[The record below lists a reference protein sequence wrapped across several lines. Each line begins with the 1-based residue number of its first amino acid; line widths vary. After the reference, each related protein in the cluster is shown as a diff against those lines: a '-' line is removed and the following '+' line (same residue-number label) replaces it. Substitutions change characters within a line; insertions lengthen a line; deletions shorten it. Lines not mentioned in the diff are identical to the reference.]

1 MHIHYIFV
9 SMHIKR
15 FITSLFLFSFCVSL
29 FSQSLPK
36 SDKALED
43 FEIIESQNRFIDNL
57 SLELGEQSGKAYNL
71 PVGIKKIVGNI
82 PFMLA
87 ITNVRFGNQ
96 YGELTLLMKMR
107 IPQSGNTADK
117 ELLFGATD
125 VKITGS
131 GDLVGDVKL
140 SLLNNIP
147 LSIGNLGDVIFKGS
161 LNDSTGRAESNTYVS
176 LDCNGNFKELSL
188 DADIILNP
196 NTFVLASDKSKPVT
210 SNFKAVIH
218 DWNDLIAE
226 VSLPAFEIKGA
237 EGFEFSL
244 SKATLDL
251 SDLKNPISF
260 TPDPQYFRDYFTL
273 PDPDLWRGLYI
284 ERFTLTLPEQFKHK
298 GQARRI
304 SLEASHLLI
313 DENGITGN
321 ITGKNILSLD
331 AGDASGWGFSVE
343 DFRLSLL
350 ANDIKG
356 FGFGGQINIPIS
368 AKSQPRP
375 YEAYISNNEYLFKVG
390 LGENLS
396 FDIFGEAEM
405 HIDRTSYLLMQVRD
419 KRFMPKL
426 VLNGSM
432 GIDKDGLR
440 MEQVVFKKLAF
451 ATESPY
457 FSVESVEYGGEV
469 KLNNFPVTVSD
480 IRFRSENDKAL
491 LGFDI
496 KVNLMQEKIAA
507 GGRLEL
513 ASLYKDGSWEFQGLN
528 IGAIKLE
535 NTQLAGFSLNG
546 EIRLEKDHP
555 TYGNY
560 FGGYIEATFGAFSKD
575 MKVNVTSVFGNKDFR
590 YWYVEGQTEFPGT
603 GIPVGPVLLNG
614 FTGGAYYKMSPAGGE
629 KLQAYAPDDKVSLGL
644 KAGVAYSV
652 GSKLALNGDAL
663 FEMNFL
669 SSGGIKNI
677 RFYGS
682 AQFMSSLKMA
692 GKLAALTDM
701 YKKSQSQ
708 IGNISNSFSDKLPGN
723 MSGSDIAKSILP
735 DLKLSGAVNAYMSM
749 DYDFP
754 SKTFDADFRVMVNAP
769 GGILR
774 GTGNNN
780 EAGWAK
786 LHCSPQTWYVHIG
799 TPTNPIG
806 LKFGLGPL
814 SLSTQSYFMLGDK
827 LENPTVPKE
836 VIDILGITPEQADYM
851 KSPDLTAAGKGV
863 AFGSRFSFD
872 TGDLTFL
879 ILYARFMA
887 GAGFDIMLRDMSNY
901 ACEGSTTPVGLDGWY
916 ANGQCYAYLQGEL
929 GVKIKLLFIKKK
941 ITVIKGSTAA
951 LLQARLPNPTWIG
964 GQLAVRLN
972 VLGGL
977 VKANMKMKMSFGNDC
992 KLVAINGDSSPLDM
1006 PLIADLTP
1014 YDKDTD
1020 VDVFLSPQATFNMPL
1035 GEPFDIEDDNGD
1047 IKSYRIKLADFSIT
1061 DSKNQK
1067 VEGKVKMNKTGD
1079 AATFESKDVLPP
1091 YSQLKVS
1098 VLVNFEEYA
1107 GGSWNLVSQN
1117 GNPARESKESS
1128 FKTGE
1133 APNYIPLNNIEYCY
1147 PVVSQKNFFKGEI
1160 NTGYVQLKKGQPYLF
1175 PDNFNYTASFGAKN
1189 GVQANSTF
1197 KYSDS
1202 DSRLN
1207 YSLPDIINQT
1217 DYELVFAASAAGQT
1231 GQTTQTLKST
1241 NTLTDAEGESFSVDY
1256 MQQAAQKITKDG
1268 VLEVLKYTFR
1278 TSRYDSFRE
1287 KLSALQ
1293 LEPTSRYVNSDVRS
1307 LLLKS
1312 HDGYEIFDQAEL
1324 TGNDYTAGEPLVSV
1338 EALMDDDYYT
1348 KDIAPLVYN
1357 WYPLKGLA
1365 IAARDV
1371 NHYGVPPAKAF
1382 PMYDGYLSY
1391 ISGGTFNDFMSK
1403 IIPFVY
1409 ELPYYYNLDYYDL
1422 RTQAANSFDKGIN
1435 MQPLIPLIN
1444 SKFLFI
1450 RQGNYRT
1457 TFRYNLP
1464 GGKAGTTMQMNY
1476 INTLDWR

>member
-1 MHIHYIFV
+1 MPFPLSILLLNKKV
-9 SMHIKR
+9 L
-15 FITSLFLFSFCVSL
+15 FISLFFFYLGLNLFP
-29 FSQSLPK
+29 QSLPK
-36 SDKALED
+36 ADKVQED
-43 FEIIESQNRFIDNL
+43 FAIIESQNRFIDNL
-57 SLELGEQSGKAYNL
+57 NIGTGEQSSTAYNL

-82 PFMLA
+82 PFTLA

-107 IPQSGNTADK
+107 IPQSGSKQDK

-125 VKITGS
+125 VKITNT

-140 SLLNNIP
+140 SLLKNIP
-147 LSIGNLGDVIFKGS
+147 LSLGNLGNVVFKGS

-176 LDCNGNFKELSL
+176 LDCNGNFKELSI
-188 DADIILNP
+188 DADVILNQ
-196 NTFVLASDKSKPVT
+196 NTFSLISDRSKPVT
-210 SNFKAVIH
+210 SSFKTVIH

-226 VSLPAFEIKGA
+226 ISLPAFEIKGA

-244 SKATLDL
+244 SRATLDL
-251 SDLKNPISF
+251 SDLKNPVSF
-260 TPDPQYFRDYFTL
+260 TPDPQYFREYFTL
-273 PDPDLWRGLYI
+273 PDPDLWRGLYVD
-284 ERFTLTLPEQFKHK
+284 RFTLTFPEQFKNK
-298 GQARRI
+298 QSGQKI
-304 SLEASHLLI
+304 ILEASHLLI
-313 DENGITGN
+313 DENGITGDV
-321 ITGKNILSLD
+321 TGKNILSLET
-331 AGDASGWGFSVE
+331 GDASGWGFSVN
-343 DFRLSLL
+343 DFKLSLL
-350 ANDIKG
+350 ANNIKG
-356 FGFGGQINIPIS
+356 FGFSGQIGIPIS
-368 AKSQPRP
+368 EKSQPRP

-396 FDIFGEAEM
+396 FDIFGQAQM
-405 HIDRTSYLLMQVRD
+405 RLDPTSYLLMQVKDR
-419 KRFMPKL
+419 RFSPKL

-432 GIDKDGLR
+432 GIDKDGLK

-469 KLNNFPVTVSD
+469 KLNNFPVTISD
-480 IRFRSENDKAL
+480 IRFKTANDLAM

-513 ASLYKDGSWEFQGLN
+513 ASQYTDGRWKFKGLN

-535 NTQLAGFSLNG
+535 NTQLAGFSLDG
-546 EIRLEKDHP
+546 EIRIEKDHP
-555 TYGNY
+555 IYGNY
-560 FGGYIEATFGAFSKD
+560 FGGYIQATFGALSSGL
-575 MKVNVTSVFGNKDFR
+575 KVGVTSVFGNKDFR
-590 YWYVEGQTEFPGT
+590 YWYVEGQAEFKGT
-603 GIPVGPVLLNG
+603 GIPVGPVFLNG
-614 FTGGAYYKMSPAGGE
+614 FTGGAYYRMSPTGGS

-644 KAGVAYSV
+644 KAGVSYHV
-652 GSKLALNGDAL
+652 GSKQALNGDAL

-682 AQFMSSLKMA
+682 AQFMSPLDMS
-692 GKLAALTDM
+692 GKLGKLGDM
-701 YKKSQSQ
+701 YKKAQAKVE
-708 IGNISNSFSDKLPGN
+708 NISNSLTDKLPGN
-723 MSGSDIAKSILP
+723 MSGSDITKKILP
-735 DLKLSGAVNAYMSM
+735 DLKLSGAINAYMAM

-754 SKTFDADFRVMVNAP
+754 AKTFDADFRVMVYAP

-786 LHCSPQTWYVHIG
+786 LHCSPQSWYVHVG
-799 TPTNPIG
+799 TPNNPVG
-806 LKFGLGPL
+806 LKLGLGPL

-827 LENPTVPKE
+827 LENPVVPKE
-836 VIDILGITPEQADYM
+836 VIDILGITPQEADYM
-851 KSPDLTAAGKGV
+851 KSPDLAAAGKGV

-872 TGDLTFL
+872 TGDMTFL

-901 ACEGSTTPVGLDGWY
+901 ACEGSNTPVGMDGWY
-916 ANGQCYAYLQGEL
+916 ANGQCYAYLSGEL

-977 VKANMKMKMSFGNDC
+977 IKANMKMKMSFGNDC

-1014 YDKDTD
+1014 YDKDSD

-1035 GEPFDIEDDNGD
+1035 GEPFDIEDEGGN

-1067 VEGKVKMNKTGD
+1067 VEGKVKMNKAND
-1079 AATFESKDVLPP
+1079 AATFESKEILPP
-1091 YSQLKVS
+1091 YNDMKVS
-1098 VLVNFEEYA
+1098 VSVNFEEYK
-1107 GGSWNLVSQN
+1107 GGSWSVVSQN
-1117 GNPARESKESS
+1117 GNIARESKEAS
-1128 FKTGE
+1128 FKTGG
-1133 APNYIPLNNIEYCY
+1133 APNYIPLTNISYCY
-1147 PVVSQKNFFKGEI
+1147 PVVGQRNFFKEET
-1160 NTGYVQLKKGQPYLF
+1160 NAGYVQLKKGQSYLF
-1175 PDNFNYTASFGAKN
+1175 PDNFTYDANFSAKN
-1189 GVQANSTF
+1189 GNMAKAAF
-1197 KYSDS
+1197 RYSSS
-1202 DSRLN
+1202 DSRIN
-1207 YSLPDIINQT
+1207 YSLPDIVNQT
-1217 DYELVFAASAAGQT
+1217 DYELVFAASTGGQT
-1231 GQTTQTLKST
+1231 GQPSETRKTIG
-1241 NTLTDAEGESFSVDY
+1241 TLTDAEGESFSVDY

-1268 VLEVLKYTFR
+1268 VLEVLKYPFR
-1278 TSRYDSFRE
+1278 TSRYNTFGQ
-1287 KLSALQ
+1287 KLSVLQ
-1293 LEPTSRYVNSDVRS
+1293 LEPTSRYVNTDVRS

-1312 HDGYEIFDQAEL
+1312 HDSYEIFDEAEL
-1324 TGNDYTAGEPLVSV
+1324 TGNGYTAGAPLISA
-1338 EALMDDDYYT
+1338 EAMMDNDYYT

-1357 WYPLKGLA
+1357 WYPQKG
-1365 IAARDV
+1365 ITITGRDV
-1371 NHYGVPPAKAF
+1371 NEYGVPPSKAF
-1382 PMYDGYLSY
+1382 PLYDGYLGY
-1391 ISGGTFNDFMSK
+1391 ISGDAFNDFMSK
-1403 IIPFVY
+1403 ILPFVY
-1409 ELPYYYNLDYYDL
+1409 ELPYYYSKDYYEL
-1422 RTQAANSFDKGIN
+1422 RTKAVNSFDKGIN
-1435 MQPLIPLIN
+1435 MQPLMPLIN
-1444 SKFLFI
+1444 SHFLFI
-1450 RQGNYRT
+1450 RQGNYKA

-1464 GGKAGTTMQMNY
+1464 GGKAGTNRQMDY